1 MKDFEKDFIHIDEIF
16 PFYEWLIPINSDNEK
31 IKFFNTESYNPIFEY
46 NVDKSRLN
54 EIESKLHE
62 ITIPDIPVG
71 KLYNRLKKEY
81 LKKCELIRNIGH
93 PDVFTQLSEELY
105 GTLSNE
111 ALDFTN
117 HILALPPEDSFS
129 ETVTPEIIKRSLE
142 NEIGTRGIKNWDIE
156 IVKNIAAKV
165 TVKPSINKVYIKADL
180 MFFPNEA
187 ERLKTHEIAVHLLRA
202 ENGNNQDYIIFKRG
216 LAGYLETEEG
226 LAVYYEN
233 KRGVCDL
240 RQMKV
245 YAGRLKA
252 VELTKNL
259 SFVEAFDTL
268 NEWFPRDISYR
279 LCARVK
285 RGITDTSC
293 AGALTKDMHYISGY
307 LKAKK
312 LLYEHD
318 FTNELFCGK
327 TGFDDIN
334 EIRALLDSGD
344 INLPLYKP

>member
-1 MKDFEKDFIHIDEIF
+1 MKDFENDFIHIDEIF

-31 IKFFNTESYNPIFEY
+31 VKFFNTESYNPKFEY
-46 NVDKSRLN
+46 IFDKSRLN
-54 EIESKLHE
+54 DIESKLHN
-62 ITIPDIPVG
+62 ITIPDIAVG
-71 KLYNRLKKEY
+71 KLYSRLKNEY
-81 LKKCELIRNIGH
+81 LQKVELIRNIGN
-93 PDVFTQLSEELY
+93 PDVFTRLSEELY

-129 ETVTPEIIKRSLE
+129 ETVSPEIIKRSLE
-142 NEIGTRGIKNWDIE
+142 NEIDTRGIKNWDIE
-156 IVKNIAAKV
+156 IKKNIAAKV
-165 TVKPSINKVYIKADL
+165 TVKPAINKVYIKEDL

-187 ERLKTHEIAVHLLRA
+187 ERLKTHEIAIHLLRA

-252 VELTKNL
+252 VELATNL
-259 SFVEAFDTL
+259 SFIEAFDTL
-268 NEWFPRDISYR
+268 NEWFPQDISYR
-279 LCARVK
+279 LCARAK
-285 RGITDTSC
+285 RGMTDTSS

-312 LLYEHD
+312 LLSEND
-318 FTNELFCGK
+318 LTNELFCGK

-334 EIRALLDSGD
+334 EIKALLDNGD
-344 INLPLYKP
+344 VALPLHTP